1 MAQISKE
8 TVEAAVKTHVDP
20 HYGTDLVSAG
30 CTGDIAIEGGKITLR
45 IDLGY
50 PAKRMASRLTLE
62 LTERLRRL
70 PGVESVDVQVDWHI
84 ATRTVQPGQK
94 PLPGVKNII
103 AVASGKGGVGKS
115 TVTANLALALA
126 LEGASVGVL
135 DADIYGPSIP
145 RMLGVG
151 GQPETRDG
159 KTIEPMRAYGL
170 AVMSIGFL
178 VDEDTPMI
186 WRGPMAT
193 SALQQLLQQTQWG
206 ELDYLLV
213 DLPPGTGDIH
223 LTLTQQIP
231 VTGAVIVTTPQDI
244 ALLDAMKG
252 LKMFE
257 KVKVPVL
264 GIIENMSLHRCSQ
277 CGHEEAIFGH
287 GGGEKMARKYQIP
300 LLGQLPLDI
309 SIRENADSG
318 HPSVVA
324 EADSPIADRYR
335 QIALTAAAK
344 LAQRPRD
351 QAGKFPRIVVEN
363 D

>member
-1 MAQISKE
+1 MTQLSHE
-8 TVEAAVKTHVDP
+8 TVETAIRAHVDP
-20 HYGTDLVSAG
+20 HYDTDLVSAG
-30 CTGDIAIEGGKITLR
+30 CIEKIEIEGNKITLA
-45 IDLGY
+45 INLGY
-50 PAKRMASRLTLE
+50 PAKRLAPQMTLE

-70 PGVESVDVQVDWHI
+70 PGVESVEVQVNWHVVSH
-84 ATRTVQPGQK
+84 AVQHGQK
-94 PLPGVKNII
+94 PLPGVRNII

-126 LEGASVGVL
+126 LEGAKVGVL
-135 DADIYGPSIP
+135 DADVYGPSIP

-151 GQPETRDG
+151 GQPETHDG
-159 KTIEPMRAYGL
+159 KTIEPLHAYGL

-193 SALQQLLQQTQWG
+193 SALQQLLQQTHWG
-206 ELDYLLV
+206 DLDYLLV

-277 CGHEEAIFGH
+277 CGHEEPVFGH
-287 GGGEKMARKYQIP
+287 GGGQRMAQKYQIP

-318 HPSVVA
+318 HPTVVA
-324 EADSPIADRYR
+324 DSTSPIADKFR
-335 QIALTAAAK
+335 QIALATAAR
-344 LAQRPRD
+344 LALRPKDR
-351 QAGKFPRIVVEN
+351 AGRFPKIVVEN